1 MQSQNHLSKA
11 RIRSVFLALLM
22 VLSTTAALAT
32 TASASVARNYTTQRD
47 PVDVAVGDFD
57 CDGHDDLVAAT
68 ENSFTLSILYNDGS
82 GNFNDR
88 DDVWIAQNQSRDSTS
103 ADLPQVEKIEVGEFT
118 GDSAIDIVIWE
129 ATRPGNLTII
139 ENGGCGNRD
148 WSIGQRYGHF
158 LAWDIAVG
166 DADQDG
172 NDDIF
177 VLELLADLTSQRVVV
192 YKGPITSATTPVPI
206 SLGAS
211 TTHIYQHLEVGD
223 YGETQTT
230 LTGSSCTDDD
240 IFLLRGYG
248 VDYATGSVTNPGN
261 NDNITVIEYDCQLQN
276 YPASYSAGTNQAN
289 THNHQMGTVFTRD
302 ISIADVS
309 GNGYIDTLAVHDEA
323 SEDLLY
329 KSASAQGVF
338 GTTKSAYFGPYQ
350 SYLSLIH
357 I

>member
-192 YKGPITSATTPVPI
+192 YKGPIT
-206 SLGAS
+206 
-211 TTHIYQHLEVGD
+211 
-223 YGETQTT
+223 
-230 LTGSSCTDDD
+230 
-240 IFLLRGYG
+240 
-248 VDYATGSVTNPGN
+248 
-261 NDNITVIEYDCQLQN
+261 
-276 YPASYSAGTNQAN
+276 
-289 THNHQMGTVFTRD
+289 
-302 ISIADVS
+302 
-309 GNGYIDTLAVHDEA
+309 
-323 SEDLLY
+323 
-329 KSASAQGVF
+329 
-338 GTTKSAYFGPYQ
+338 
-350 SYLSLIH
+350 LSLIH